1 MHRDARRRRL
11 ERRDRCSARRHGA
24 AGDEAGAASIVALGL
39 VGAIVALAALL
50 APVLGVLVATQRVA
64 NAADA
69 AALAAAD
76 ATSGAVSGVPCDL
89 AASVAARNGA
99 TLVGCEVDGPVAS
112 VTAQS
117 TIFGFTVDARARA
130 GPPGSEG

>member
-1 MHRDARRRRL
+1 MRRDAWKRRL
-11 ERRDRCSARRHGA
+11 ERGGRGSAPRGG
-24 AGDEAGAASIVALGL
+24 AGDGETGAASIVALGL

-76 ATSGAVSGVPCDL
+76 ATSGAVPGVPCDL

-99 TLVGCEVDGPVAS
+99 TLAGCEIDGPVAS

-117 TIFGFTVDARARA
+117 TMFGFTVDARARA
-130 GPPGSEG
+130 GPPGWEG

>member
-1 MHRDARRRRL
+1 MRRPAGRCRLAWRDRASAWRRRAIG
-11 ERRDRCSARRHGA
+11 DDSGA
-24 AGDEAGAASIVALGL
+24 ATVVALGL

-50 APVLGVLVATQRVA
+50 APTLGVLVATQRVA

-76 ATSGAVSGVPCDL
+76 ATSGAVPGVPCDL

-99 TLVGCEVDGPVAS
+99 TLTGCEVDGPVAS

-117 TIFGFTVDARARA
+117 TIFGFAVVARARA
-130 GPPGSEG
+130 GPPGWEG